1 MIFRFDYLYIFAT
14 IALTTYG
21 QVALKWRISK
31 FGALPAGT
39 LQKIP
44 FLLSMFLDPVI
55 LSGFLAAFL
64 AALAWMAAMT
74 KFDLSE
80 AYPFTSLNY
89 VIVLLLST
97 WLLSEPVSA
106 NKVLGIV
113 FIVIGTVISA
123 RS

>member
-1 MIFRFDYLYIFAT
+1 MIFRFDYLYILAT

-31 FGALPAGT
+31 FGPLPAGT

-44 FLLSMFLDPVI
+44 FLLSMFLDPII

-113 FIVIGTVISA
+113 FIVIGTVIAA